1 MIFATTCF
9 GEDRKSDVL
18 HFLNDLRNLSY
29 KVYVITNID
38 LEIEKLQFDNVN
50 IIKVDVPFYHDFFR
64 YKLMKQIFE
73 NETDEYIYYLDCD
86 TRFINCREEK
96 FDKDKF
102 ELLIRN
108 KSFDILNAWMCDSVS
123 LFFEHPDNNENKSI
137 RQFKYGYETF
147 ITWMSDRFPN
157 FREYM
162 GLQNTWEGHLIL
174 KKSDKLMM
182 FLETMIE
189 IGDIL
194 IDEDIK
200 NGRQEVACC
209 SSALITLLSNLYN
222 LNLQM
227 DSITHHFFKCNFLR
241 EVFPFNFNINR
252 NEKVLP
258 SNDILL

>member
-1 MIFATTCF
+1 
-9 GEDRKSDVL
+9 
-18 HFLNDLRNLSY
+18 
-29 KVYVITNID
+29 
-38 LEIEKLQFDNVN
+38 
-50 IIKVDVPFYHDFFR
+50 
-64 YKLMKQIFE
+64 
-73 NETDEYIYYLDCD
+73 
-86 TRFINCREEK
+86 
-96 FDKDKF
+96 
-102 ELLIRN
+102 
-108 KSFDILNAWMCDSVS
+108 MCDSVS

-252 NEKVLP
+252 NEKVLL